1 MVKGANSSSNSSAT
15 NATNNS
21 SNSNTSKEN
30 SLRAMISTPNE
41 PTTAGTAAKRFYDSF
56 HDLTVV
62 ERVRVTIKNAHIFK
76 LPPRKSA
83 SGWRGADWREELW
96 VGTCKVVDR
105 RDQTAVMLLH
115 KTPNPTTTTNAAL
128 PSTTAA
134 ITSNIFAIC
143 LALEPGAVDRCID
156 SSRYFV
162 LRVESS
168 QGDRKYI
175 GLAFNDRNDAF
186 DFNASLEDAKRERQL
201 ETTFLSSPTS
211 STSPTATSISN
222 IDYSLKEGQKIHV
235 NISKCK
241 LNPSTADYYDSMNFT
256 TNSNEDVINN
266 PSNSTTGNSNNNNNN
281 NKKTNKQVKT
291 TTSFKGLLAPST
303 KDTPS
308 SRLNRP

>member
-1 MVKGANSSSNSSAT
+1 MVKGANSSNSSAAI
-15 NATNNS
+15 ATNNKIIP
-21 SNSNTSKEN
+21 NTSREN
-30 SLRAMISTPNE
+30 SLGAMTSTPNDH
-41 PTTAGTAAKRFYDSF
+41 TTAGTAAKRFYDSF

-76 LPPRKSA
+76 LPPRTSA

-115 KTPNPTTTTNAAL
+115 KTSNPTTTSTNAAL
-128 PSTTAA
+128 LPPTAT
-134 ITSNIFAIC
+134 TSNIFAIC

-168 QGDRKYI
+168 LGDRKYI

-201 ETTFLSSPTS
+201 ETTSLSSPTS

-241 LNPSTADYYDSMNFT
+241 LNPSAADYHDSMMIT
-256 TNSNEDVINN
+256 TKTDDDLIN
-266 PSNSTTGNSNNNNNN
+266 PSNSTTVNNNN
-281 NKKTNKQVKT
+281 NKKNKEVKT